1 MSEKKGWFSRIT
13 SGLKKSTD
21 KLSQGIGAIFT
32 KKKLDDETLSDLEDL
47 LITCDI
53 GVEVTGKLLASLKK
67 TRFGE
72 DVTDQEIKEFL
83 AADIVKIMEP
93 FAQEIHIKSG
103 ITNVIP
109 IIGVNG
115 SGKTTTISK
124 LAQVWKD
131 QGHSLSLV
139 AGDTFRAAAVSQL
152 KIWGDRLG
160 VEVIS
165 GEENSDTAALAFEA
179 LQNAQKRA
187 VDILLIDTAGR
198 LHNRTDLMAEL
209 DKTQRALQKLDPE
222 APHQCIM
229 ILDATTGQNLY
240 AQVETFKKYINVS
253 GFIMT
258 KLDGT
263 AKGGVL
269 IGLVD
274 HFKLPV
280 FAIGVGE
287 KAEDLKIF
295 NAHEFSATLLGLAI
309 DDSTP

>member
-1 MSEKKGWFSRIT
+1 MSEKKGWFSKIT

-21 KLSQGIGAIFT
+21 KLSHGIGAIFT
-32 KKKLDDETLSDLEDL
+32 KKKLDNETLSDLEDL

-53 GVEVTGKLLASLKK
+53 GVEVTGKILASLKK

-83 AADIVKIMEP
+83 ASDIVKIMEP
-93 FAQEIHIKSG
+93 YEQEIHIESG

-124 LAQVWKD
+124 LAQLWRD
-131 QGHSLSLV
+131 QGLTLSLV

-160 VEVIS
+160 IEVVS
-165 GEENSDTAALAFEA
+165 GEENADTAALAFEA
-179 LQNAQKRA
+179 LQNAQKKH

-198 LHNRTDLMAEL
+198 LHNRADLMAEL
-209 DKTQRALQKLDPE
+209 DKTQRALQKLDPA

-287 KAEDLKIF
+287 KAEDLKMF
-295 NAHEFSATLLGLAI
+295 NANEFAATLLGLAS
-309 DDSTP
+309 DDGTS

>member
-32 KKKLDDETLSDLEDL
+32 KKKLDDETLADLEDL

-53 GVEVTGKLLASLKK
+53 GIKVSGKLLASLKT
-67 TRFGE
+67 TRFGQ

-83 AADIVKIMEP
+83 ATEIVQIMEP
-93 FAQEIHIKSG
+93 FAQQIHITSG

-124 LAQVWKD
+124 LAQLWRD
-131 QGHSLSLV
+131 QGLRLTLV

-160 VEVIS
+160 VKVIS
-165 GEENSDTAALAFEA
+165 GQPNADTAALAFEA
-179 LQNAQKRA
+179 LEKAQKEA
-187 VDILLIDTAGR
+187 TDILLIDTAGR
-198 LHNRTDLMAEL
+198 LHNRADLMAEL
-209 DKTQRALQKLDPE
+209 DKTQRALQKLDPQ

-240 AQVETFKKYINVS
+240 AQVETFKKYIKVS

-287 KAEDLKIF
+287 APEDLRLF
-295 NAHEFSATLLGLAI
+295 NAQEFAATLLGLPS